1 MTLVPTRA
9 LPSLIAAITGGPIAG
24 SWWSH
29 PRGKD
34 IFAIATELEDSP
46 DVLVGK
52 LVDGKVTFVHRRLW
66 PALYRVV
73 TDPETRAARVRG
85 LPAAATALLARVEAA
100 GSLRCADRADRA
112 ARKPLEERAL
122 VHSTSEHTD
131 AGHHATVLTAWPTWA
146 TPAVAAAAAALSL
159 AAARD
164 ALATAGIPL

>member
-34 IFAIATELEDSP
+34 IFAIASALEDSA

-73 TDPETRAARVRG
+73 SDPETRAARVRG
-85 LPAAATALLARVEAA
+85 LSAAATALLARVEAA
-100 GSLRCADRADRA
+100 GTLRGADRA

-122 VHSTSEHTD
+122 VHSISEHT
-131 AGHHATVLTAWPTWA
+131 ASGHHETVLTAWPAWA
-146 TPAVAAAAAALSL
+146 PPAIAAAAAALSL
-159 AAARD
+159 DAARA
-164 ALATAGIPL
+164 ALAAAGIPL